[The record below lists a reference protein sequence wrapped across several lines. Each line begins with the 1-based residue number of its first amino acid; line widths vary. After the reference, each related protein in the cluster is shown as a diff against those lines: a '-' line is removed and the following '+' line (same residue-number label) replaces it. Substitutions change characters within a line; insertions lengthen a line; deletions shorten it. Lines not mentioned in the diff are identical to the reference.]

1 MPLYKN
7 KKKKEDKE
15 YTMMNHPGLAQLRRE
30 VYICTVPLVTVPA
43 ITYFAVLYG
52 LANYTHPHEKLC
64 AGLACTASIWVVIV
78 IIIIVKYWDDF
89 KAVYEGRGHIPY
101 DETKIADME
110 YLRS

>member
-1 MPLYKN
+1 M
-7 KKKKEDKE
+7 
-15 YTMMNHPGLAQLRRE
+15 
-30 VYICTVPLVTVPA
+30 
-43 ITYFAVLYG
+43 
-52 LANYTHPHEKLC
+52 
-64 AGLACTASIWVVIV
+64 ACTASIWVVIV